1 MLLHNGRH
9 FDASVIPPEEWLHN
23 GRHFDASV
31 ILPDEW
37 RAYVASRTGALK
49 SSQSLYIIVLS

>member
-37 RAYVASRTGALK
+37 RAYVASREP
-49 SSQSLYIIVLS
+49 VLP